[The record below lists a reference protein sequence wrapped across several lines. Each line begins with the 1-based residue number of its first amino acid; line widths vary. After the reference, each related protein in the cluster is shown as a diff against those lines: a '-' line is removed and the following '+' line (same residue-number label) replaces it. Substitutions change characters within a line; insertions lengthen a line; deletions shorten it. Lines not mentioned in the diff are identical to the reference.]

1 MSEEPKNGADNNS
14 NNDKNQGDNQPIEV
28 IATESTHHEPSDNHE
43 PSDKNKQEE
52 SPPHI
57 YSNAPETEGYST
69 VSATTN
75 TKRLMLIGIVIFAI
89 IGLYFVFFSDFLKA
103 PKEKEAEVKIP
114 QKEVEKAISEA
125 TPVTGGGQPES
136 STTTAATTTEA
147 PALIEPT
154 LPEPPPPPEAVIPE
168 TPEFDLSKPTMPI
181 NVGGGGGKIFGA
193 SGKSAEEIER
203 IKAKRAEKIMVM
215 GAGKGAESTA
225 AKGEGTT
232 KEGEEE
238 KEGEEGKK
246 KEKETKEEPK
256 KPSSSFLGFGDGKIG
271 ARGLERTSAI
281 QVAAT
286 SVGDMNNIIAQGKI
300 IAATLE
306 TAINTDIP
314 GMLRAIIARD
324 VYSEAGKRIL
334 IPKGSR
340 AIGEYEPEVK
350 NGQTRINVIWNRIIT
365 PSGIDIALTSPGTDE
380 LGRAGIRGKLDNKFW
395 TKMLSAVMISFVI
408 PLIAYKAVNRNGN
421 NPQEITNESVAT
433 DGTVSVTTT
442 TDTKNQLLKQSIDK
456 FSEVATEIV
465 KSSLPEKPTIT
476 VPQGEKI
483 NIFVN
488 KDLVFPDASLLLET
502 RVIK

>member
-1 MSEEPKNGADNNS
+1 MSEEPKNGTGNNN
-14 NNDKNQGDNQPIEV
+14 NNDENKDSNEPLEV
-28 IATESTHHEPSDNHE
+28 IEAAPVHQESSDTDHKDETETPS
-43 PSDKNKQEE
+43 
-52 SPPHI
+52 HI
-57 YSNAPETEGYST
+57 YSNAAEPEGYSK
-69 VSATTN
+69 VSTTAN
-75 TKRLMLIGIVIFAI
+75 TKRLMLIGIIIFAI

-103 PKEKEAEVKIP
+103 PKEKEVEVNKIP

-125 TPVTGGGQPES
+125 TPVTGSGQTES
-136 STTTAATTTEA
+136 STTTPITTTEVPPLA
-147 PALIEPT
+147 EPT
-154 LPEPPPPPEAVIPE
+154 LPEPPPPPEAAIPE
-168 TPEFDLSKPTMPI
+168 TPEFNLTQPTATPI
-181 NVGGGGGKIFGA
+181 NVSSGGGKIFGP
-193 SGKSAEEIER
+193 SSDKDLER

-215 GAGKGAESTA
+215 GGGGGAESTA
-225 AKGEGTT
+225 AKGEGTA

-238 KEGEEGKK
+238 GKESKEDKK
-246 KEKETKEEPK
+246 KEAAKEKSRKNE
-256 KPSSSFLGFGDGKIG
+256 FLGFGDGKIG
-271 ARGLERTSAI
+271 YRGLEKTSAA
-281 QVAAT
+281 QVQAT
-286 SVGDMNNIIAQGKI
+286 AVGDMNNIIAQGKI

-380 LGRAGIRGKLDNKFW
+380 LGRAGIKGNLDNKFW
-395 TKMLSAVMISFVI
+395 TRMLSAVMISFVI
-408 PLIAYKAVNRNGN
+408 PLIAYKAVNKDK

-488 KDLVFPDASLLLET
+488 KDLVFPDASLLLENK
-502 RVIK
+502 VIK